1 MKFLKQL
8 FCKHNYNIFIR
19 NIYGD
24 EVNLLNSRSICKCSK
39 CGKYHYSKILKGYN
53 ENTKL

>member
-24 EVNLLNSRSICKCSK
+24 EVNLLNSRSI
-39 CGKYHYSKILKGYN
+39 
-53 ENTKL
+53 